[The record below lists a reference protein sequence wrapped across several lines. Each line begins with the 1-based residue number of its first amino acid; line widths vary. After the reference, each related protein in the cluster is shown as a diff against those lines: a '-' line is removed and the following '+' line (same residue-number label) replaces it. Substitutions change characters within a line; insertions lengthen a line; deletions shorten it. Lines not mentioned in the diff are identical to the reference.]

1 MKQFK
6 KIYLFFTVLICVFA
20 FNPTSSH
27 ALISLM
33 GNMGNEGLGSFIGSL
48 EYSFSNATTAEL
60 EIILTNNSPV
70 GNGGFLTAFAFNNPS
85 NLITGV
91 TLTPTNTNFDLFGGP
106 LFNNSVN
113 GAPYGQYD
121 IAAGVG
127 PNFQGGTPSDGIGV
141 GVTETFL
148 FSLTGVNLNTL
159 TEQSFMDALSA
170 PPGDGEGNEEFLAR
184 FKGFND
190 DGSDHVPNDPEEP
203 VIPEPASMFLLG
215 TGLLGG
221 IFTQRKRR
229 L

>member
-1 MKQFK
+1 MKTLK
-6 KIYLFFTVLICVFA
+6 KIYLSFTIFVFVFA

-33 GNMGNEGLGSFIGSL
+33 GNMGNEDLGSFVGSL

-70 GNGGFLTAFAFNNPS
+70 DNGGFLTALAFNNPS

-91 TLTPTNTNFDLFGGP
+91 TLTPTNTNFALFGGP
-106 LFNNSVN
+106 LFNNNGVN
-113 GAPYGQYD
+113 GSPYGRYD
-121 IAAGVG
+121 IGAGVG
-127 PNFQGGTPSDGIGV
+127 PNFQGGTSSDGIGV

-148 FSLTGVNLNTL
+148 FSLTGANLNTL

-190 DGSDHVPNDPEEP
+190 NGSDHVPNEP
-203 VIPEPASMFLLG
+203 VIPEPASLFLLG

-221 IFTQRKRR
+221 IFTQRKRK